1 MAQLFRISTYNM
13 EILIALG
20 DTFHILHY
28 FSDDTIKVKY
38 IFLFISWSDLVS
50 SKSKLEDIILMPI
63 KLQSVYLTLL
73 KFSDKIH
80 TILN

>member
-38 IFLFISWSDLVS
+38 ILGFFMILVELSLLPVLSYFTSAHHFYCDRLAAS
-50 SKSKLEDIILMPI
+50 SA
-63 KLQSVYLTLL
+63 
-73 KFSDKIH
+73 KFGYYSAGP
-80 TILN
+80 